1 MRNML
6 FTLLVLFCF
15 IAEGQDAIE
24 LQLDELFIENA
35 NDDIIIE
42 DTTTNIEVIN
52 SWGKDE
58 TNSSFLHMKNRLA
71 TVKGPVF
78 LFIVDGGDLYEAD
91 NLIKFMNSNEGRSFR
106 SFTNYLVLDSRE
118 IAESKTLSKKFENG
132 NLFMLENDFSI
143 LAQTTVDFYQTKTGI
158 DWWKRIKLFVSKN
171 NAAVQK
177 VSLRIRSE
185 LGEELVKR
193 FDDSIYKIKNASFRE
208 RKKAIAT
215 MKSLVKE
222 MGFLLFPE
230 TINPDPEVSLTA
242 DKLLLGKRT
251 KLDFPVVRKVPSWF
265 DLEKQMAL
273 LSKK

>member
-1 MRNML
+1 ML

>member
-1 MRNML
+1 ML

-15 IAEGQDAIE
+15 LAEGQDAIE

-35 NDDIIIE
+35 DNDNVIE
-42 DTTTNIEVIN
+42 DNTTNIEVIN

-58 TNSSFLHMKNRLA
+58 TNSSFLHMKKRLE

-78 LFIVDGGDLYEAD
+78 IFVVDGGDLYEAD

-118 IAESKTLSKKFENG
+118 LAESKILSKKFENG
-132 NLFMLENDFSI
+132 NLFMLENDFSV
-143 LAQTTVDFYQTKTGI
+143 LAQTTVDYYQTKNGI
-158 DWWKRIKLFVSKN
+158 DWWKRIKLFVAKN
-171 NAAVQK
+171 NAAVKK
-177 VSLRIRSE
+177 VSVRIRSE
-185 LGEELVKR
+185 IDQELVKR
-193 FDDSIYKIKNASFRE
+193 FDDSIFKIKNASFRE

-230 TINPDPEVSLTA
+230 TVNADPEVSLTA

-251 KLDFPVVRKVPSWF
+251 KLDFPIVQKVPSWF
-265 DLEKQMAL
+265 ILEKQMNL

>member
-6 FTLLVLFCF
+6 FTLLVLVCF
-15 IAEGQDAIE
+15 LAEGQDAAE

-35 NDDIIIE
+35 NNDNVIVDS
-42 DTTTNIEVIN
+42 TTNIEIIN
-52 SWGKDE
+52 TWGKDE

-91 NLIKFMNSNEGRSFR
+91 NLIKFMNCNEGRSFR
-106 SFTNYLVLDSRE
+106 SFTNYLVMDSRE
-118 IAESKTLSKKFENG
+118 LEESKTLSKKFENG
-132 NLFMLENDFSI
+132 NLFMLDNDFSI
-143 LAQTTVDFYQTKTGI
+143 LAQTTIDFYQTKTGP

-185 LGEELVKR
+185 IDKELVNR
-193 FDDSIYKIKNASFRE
+193 FDESIIKIKTASFRE

-230 TINPDPEVSLTA
+230 TFNSDPEVSLTA
-242 DKLLLGKRT
+242 NKLLLGKRT
-251 KLDFPVVRKVPSWF
+251 KLDFPIIRKVPTWF
-265 DLEKQMAL
+265 VLEKQMAL
-273 LSKK
+273 LSKQ